1 MLTSHQ
7 QKEGRLKVRS
17 TRKLFTVVITIVC
30 DKPLEGFSF
39 KEDFNSG
46 FI

>member
-1 MLTSHQ
+1 MLTGHQ
-7 QKEGRLKVRS
+7 QKDGRLKVRNI
-17 TRKLFTVVITIVC
+17 RKVFTVVITTVC